1 MMSTNN
7 ILSPAS
13 GRPIINPTQDI
24 VLGLYYMTR
33 EKRSGKGEYRE
44 GQEKEGVFTG
54 IFASSDEVR
63 MAYDQGMVGLH
74 SRIRYRYKG
83 EIYDTTVGRVL
94 VSDVLP
100 PGMEFPSVNKVLDK
114 KSLSALID
122 ECYRA
127 SRNKNTVLL
136 ADRLRTMGFEMS
148 TRAGISICM
157 DDMII
162 PDSKKDVLGA
172 AQEDVTTVVEQYQEG
187 LITDGERYNKVV
199 DIWAEASDQVARDLM
214 DSIGTDEITDPETGE
229 KTTQPSFNSI
239 FMMADSGARGSNQQI
254 RQLAGMRGLMAKPSG
269 EIIETPITANFREG
283 LTVLQYFIS
292 THGARKGLADTALKT
307 ANSGYLTRRLVD
319 VAQDCV
325 ITDYDCE
332 TLDGIWV
339 SKLEEGGEVV
349 TPLGERVLGR
359 IALEDITDP
368 VTDEALVEANQE
380 IDEARGDVLRPRPRP
395 RLRGEHRGGRWH
407 HRRPIDR

>member
-1 MMSTNN
+1 
-7 ILSPAS
+7 
-13 GRPIINPTQDI
+13 
-24 VLGLYYMTR
+24 
-33 EKRSGKGEYRE
+33 
-44 GQEKEGVFTG
+44 
-54 IFASSDEVR
+54 
-63 MAYDQGMVGLH
+63 
-74 SRIRYRYKG
+74 
-83 EIYDTTVGRVL
+83 
-94 VSDVLP
+94 
-100 PGMEFPSVNKVLDK
+100 ME
-114 KSLSALID
+114 
-122 ECYRA
+122 
-127 SRNKNTVLL
+127 
-136 ADRLRTMGFEMS
+136 
-148 TRAGISICM
+148 
-157 DDMII
+157 
-162 PDSKKDVLGA
+162 
-172 AQEDVTTVVEQYQEG
+172 
-187 LITDGERYNKVV
+187 
-199 DIWAEASDQVARDLM
+199 
-214 DSIGTDEITDPETGE
+214 SIGTDEVTDPETGE

-319 VAQDCV
+319 VAQDAV

-368 VTDEALVEANQE
+368 VTDETLVEANQE
-380 IDEARGDVLRPRPRP
+380 IDEARVARIEAAGIERVLIRSVLTCQNRRGVCVMCYGRDLGRGYEVNIGEAVGIIGAQSIGEPGTQLTMRTFHIGGAAARGKIEQSSIESRSGGIVKFDNAKLVTKGDGTVVVMNRHGAVTVVDESGREREHFTLTYGAFVKVKEGDRSSAARCLPSGTLTPFRSSPRFTAR
-395 RLRGEHRGGRWH
+395 
-407 HRRPIDR
+407 

>member
-1 MMSTNN
+1 MAVHVPLSVEAQMETRVLMMSTNN

-33 EKRSGKGEYRE
+33 EKQFGKGEYRE
-44 GQEKEGVFTG
+44 GQEKDGVFTG

-63 MAYDQGMVGLH
+63 MAYDQDMVGLH
-74 SRIRYRYKG
+74 SRIRYRCKG

-114 KSLSALID
+114 KSLSGLID
-122 ECYRA
+122 ECYRS

-136 ADRLRTMGFEMS
+136 ADRLRTLGFEMS

-162 PDSKKDVLGA
+162 PDSKAEVLAEAQQDVA
-172 AQEDVTTVVEQYQEG
+172 TVVEQYQEG

-214 DSIGTDEITDPETGE
+214 ESVSWPACVASW
-229 KTTQPSFNSI
+229 PSHPVRS
-239 FMMADSGARGSNQQI
+239 S
-254 RQLAGMRGLMAKPSG
+254 
-269 EIIETPITANFREG
+269 
-283 LTVLQYFIS
+283 
-292 THGARKGLADTALKT
+292 
-307 ANSGYLTRRLVD
+307 RRR
-319 VAQDCV
+319 
-325 ITDYDCE
+325 
-332 TLDGIWV
+332 
-339 SKLEEGGEVV
+339 S
-349 TPLGERVLGR
+349 
-359 IALEDITDP
+359 
-368 VTDEALVEANQE
+368 
-380 IDEARGDVLRPRPRP
+380 
-395 RLRGEHRGGRWH
+395 
-407 HRRPIDR
+407 RRTSVKA